1 MFEGMLEV
9 EGTIRPA
16 SLWPTGSSDADTST
30 LVVEAKPGSFRFRE
44 SARGRARVTRVFEKA
59 TVVGRVRKAAVDEQH
74 RTVVRLQAIDAPE
87 LHYRAQGLVAPAERS
102 ASQQQAFSEVSAD
115 YRQPFGEAATLA
127 LRAFLGTPVKG
138 ASLDQQIPCLL
149 RTRVDDPSDV
159 FDTYGRMVAE
169 AFVKK
174 AGKWVSLN
182 QWLAKSGWAVPT
194 FYSSMSNEEIET
206 FADLGNHAC
215 RAGAGI
221 WRHYRSA
228 VGPFGWLR
236 YRGKG
241 AVVDSHAEAGTV
253 ALPKLFRR
261 QCAWSV
267 NRRGRMTRAAS
278 FKSYLDSTK
287 DVCFSTDDF
296 LLQGPTAATPRTLD
310 ELVHG
315 QGHLT
320 VRPVD
325 LVFHEAPSRLVGLDN
340 EKLGW

>member
-1 MFEGMLEV
+1 MPTGLLEV

-44 SARGRARVTRVFEKA
+44 SLGGRARVTRVFEKA
-59 TVVGRVRKAAVDEQH
+59 TVVGRVRKPAVDELH

-87 LHYRAQGLVAPAERS
+87 LHYRAPGLVAPAERS
-102 ASQQQAFSEVSAD
+102 ASQQQAFSRVSAD
-115 YRQPFGEAATLA
+115 YRQPLGEASTLA
-127 LRAFLGTPVKG
+127 LRAFLGTSPDIGGSSPQVH
-138 ASLDQQIPCLL
+138 CLL
-149 RTRVDDPSDV
+149 RTRVDEPGDV

-169 AFVKK
+169 AFVMKG
-174 AGKWVSLN
+174 GKWVSLN
-182 QWLAKSGWAVPT
+182 QWLARSGWAVPT

-206 FADLGNHAC
+206 FAGLGNHAR

-241 AVVDSHAEAGTV
+241 APVDAEHDQDAV
-253 ALPKLFRR
+253 SLPKLFCR

-267 NRRGRMTRAAS
+267 NRRARMTAATS
-278 FKSYLDSTK
+278 FKSYLETTR
-287 DVCFSTDDF
+287 DVCFSTADF
-296 LLQGPTAATPRTLD
+296 LEQGPTAATPTMLVD
-310 ELVHG
+310 LVHG
-315 QGHLT
+315 QGDLS

-325 LVFHEAPSRLVGLDN
+325 LVFHEAPSRLVGPGDEDLD
-340 EKLGW
+340 W